1 MNRVGNTVAA
11 LTVVTTLLILSLW
24 AGLTSSAPLRPLHGD
39 RPLVV
44 CSTTVFGSI
53 VQELAGDSVD
63 VQVIA
68 SPSIC
73 PGHYDVKPSDV
84 YAVGEADLIFYHGFE
99 PWVEEL
105 VEASRTNATLVKI
118 GGPWNNPSGAKN
130 YYCKVADALEKYLGL
145 DVSDRLDEA
154 LSEVNQT
161 FSQIREELQELG
173 ANQTNVICMQWQVGF
188 VSQLGFNVVKDYPPP
203 ETLSPEDVSELIS
216 VGKSKDVAL
225 VIDNLQS
232 GTEFGEYLA
241 EQIGAVHVVLTN
253 FPGTEPDVN
262 NITAMYLWNAEQLS
276 TALEHH
282 EVMVELSSVKSLLR
296 VYSTATYCLIAVVV
310 AEAVVIAYALRV
322 RRPGGSGA

>member
-1 MNRVGNTVAA
+1 MNRIGNTVAA
-11 LTVVTTLLILSLW
+11 LAVVTTLLILSLS
-24 AGLTSSAPLRPLHGD
+24 AGLASLAPLRPLHED
-39 RPLVV
+39 KPLVV

-63 VQVIA
+63 VQVIV

-84 YAVGEADLIFYHGFE
+84 YAVREASLIFYHGFE
-99 PWVEEL
+99 PWVESL
-105 VEASRTNATLVKI
+105 VEASGTNATLVKI
-118 GGPWNNPSGAKN
+118 SGSWKTPSGAEN
-130 YYCKVADALEKYLGL
+130 YYRGVADALEEYLGL
-145 DVSDRLDEA
+145 DVSDKLDEA

-161 FSQIREELQELG
+161 LSEIREEFQELG
-173 ANQTNVICMQWQVGF
+173 ANQTNVICMLWQVDF
-188 VSQLGFNVVKDYPPP
+188 VSQLGFNIVEKYPPP
-203 ETLSPEDVSELIS
+203 EMLSPEDVSELIS
-216 VGKSKDVAL
+216 VGKSEDVAL

-241 EQIGAVHVVLTN
+241 EQIGAVHVVLTG
-253 FPGTEPDVN
+253 FPGIEPGISN
-262 NITAMYLWNAEQLS
+262 LTAMYLWNAEQLS

-282 EVMVELSSVKSLLR
+282 ELMVELSSVRSSLR

-310 AEAVVIAYALRV
+310 AEAVVIAYALKV